1 MLLSEHVYCV
11 AITFKMTEWAQQ
23 WICIRFCSKLEHSP
37 WKLFQWFRRLQL
49 WTTGD
54 WQLHHDSAPTHA
66 SHFMQSFLVKHKI
79 TQVTQPPYS
88 PDLVSCDSWLF
99 QKLTSPLKG
108 KRFQTIDEIQESR
121 MAFGT
126 TVWGLKLST
135 LKGTE
140 VSLSYVPCFLYLVS
154 SSIKVSIF
162 HITWLDT
169 FWIDLIYTMDYYSA
183 IKKEGSP
190 AICNNMLSGI
200 SQTEKDKYW
209 MISLLC
215 GIWKAKS

>member
-1 MLLSEHVYCV
+1 
-11 AITFKMTEWAQQ
+11 
-23 WICIRFCSKLEHSP
+23 
-37 WKLFQWFRRLQL
+37 
-49 WTTGD
+49 
-54 WQLHHDSAPTHA
+54 
-66 SHFMQSFLVKHKI
+66 MQSFLVKHKI

-88 PDLVSCDSWLF
+88 PDLVLCDFWLF
-99 QKLTSPLKG
+99 PKLKSPLKG
-108 KRFQTIDEIQESR
+108 KRFQTHDEIQEILTGQM
-121 MAFGT
+121 MAIGRSA
-126 TVWGLKLST
+126 WGPKVPT

-140 VSLSYVPCFLYLVS
+140 ASLSNVRWFLYLVS
-154 SSIKVSIF
+154 SSTNVSIF
-162 HITWLDT
+162 YVTWLDT

-190 AICNNMLSGI
+190 AICNTMLSGI

>member
-79 TQVTQPPYS
+79 TQVTQPPYN
-88 PDLVSCDSWLF
+88 PDLVPCDFQLF
-99 QKLTSPLKG
+99 PKLRSPLKG
-108 KRFQTIDEIQESR
+108 KRFQTINEIQENITGQL
-121 MAFGT
+121 MAIGR
-126 TVWGLKLST
+126 TVWGPMVPT
-135 LKGTE
+135 LKGME
-140 VSLSYVPCFLYLVS
+140 VSLSYVQCFLYL
-154 SSIKVSIF
+154 F
-162 HITWLDT
+162 
-169 FWIDLIYTMDYYSA
+169 
-183 IKKEGSP
+183 
-190 AICNNMLSGI
+190 
-200 SQTEKDKYW
+200 Q
-209 MISLLC
+209 
-215 GIWKAKS
+215 